1 MILSLNAN
9 EFLRLSMARGATVE
23 VLEGRVWITESGRA
37 SDAFVSPG
45 VPYSVGGNGLVVVG
59 TDAAGNQLS
68 RIAVR
73 ASFWRLVWDNTA
85 LLVKK
90 YTAAARERRTVLQL
104 EGLSDHSLRDIGLKR
119 DEIELI
125 ARRLSY
131 L

>member
-1 MILSLNAN
+1 M
-9 EFLRLSMARGATVE
+9 
-23 VLEGRVWITESGRA
+23 
-37 SDAFVSPG
+37 
-45 VPYSVGGNGLVVVG
+45 
-59 TDAAGNQLS
+59 
-68 RIAVR
+68 R

-90 YTAAARERRTVLQL
+90 YKAAARERRTVAQL

-119 DEIELI
+119 DEIELV